1 MAGSSDPF
9 ADPVISPAYL
19 TDDNDINVIVAGIEI
34 SRRIFATP
42 AFQAVSLGEYAPGPD
57 VQTRDEIKHFMQQ
70 QGGTIHHPVGT
81 CKMGEDAAAVV
92 DSRLRVHGLAG
103 LRVADAS
110 IMPTLTTG
118 NTNAPA
124 IMIGEKCADFIRGH
138 QLAPTDLSRS

>member
-1 MAGSSDPF
+1 MAGSRDPF
-9 ADPVISPAYL
+9 ADPVIRPAYL

-34 SRRIFATP
+34 CRRIFAAP
-42 AFQAVSLGEYAPGPD
+42 ALQEVSLGEFAPGPD

-70 QGGTIHHPVGT
+70 HGGTIHHPVGT

-92 DSRLRVHGLAG
+92 DPRLRVHGLAG

-124 IMIGEKCADFIRGH
+124 IMIGEKAAAMILED
-138 QLAPTDLSRS
+138 AS